1 MPIKAYGLRP
11 IRHLSNS
18 DLCSTEMTIASGYN
32 TAIYSGDPVTR
43 LGDGTI
49 AQATAGGVIIG
60 VFDGVLFTDP
70 SGEIR
75 FSRYWPA
82 SQVATTIK
90 AFVYDDP
97 KIVYSIFDD
106 GDSDFLTAAD
116 VGGSADII
124 VAAGTPATGW
134 SGVTLD
140 TSNASAT
147 AGQLKIRDKVDRT
160 GNEWGT
166 KNGDQV
172 EVEVVLNEHFY
183 ELAAGI

>member
-11 IRHLSNS
+11 IRHLNNAE
-18 DLCSTEMTIASGYN
+18 LASTEMTIASGYA

-43 LGDGTI
+43 IGDGTI
-49 AQATAGGVIIG
+49 TQAAAGGVIIG

-82 SQVATTIK
+82 GQVATTIK

-97 KIVYSIFDD
+97 KIVYSCFDD
-106 GDSDFLTAAD
+106 AVGDFLTAAD
-116 VGGSADII
+116 CGGSGDII
-124 VAAGTPATGW
+124 VAAGIPATGW
-134 SGVTLD
+134 SQVTLQ
-140 TSNASAT
+140 TSNVSAT
-147 AGQLKIRDKVDRT
+147 SGQLKIRDKVDRT
-160 GNEWGT
+160 GNEWAT
-166 KNGDQV
+166 ANGQQV
-172 EVEVVLNEHFY
+172 EVEVIINEHFY